1 MPFFL
6 LLSPLLH
13 GLTNPS
19 ITLPSSPTQLEEYG
33 ITHVLTLLANS
44 TRPRIPPSLGIVHK
58 RVEIEDDALSDL
70 LCVLEGVCAWVE
82 DALGSPAT
90 GDHQVLKEEEEEKR
104 AEGAKEPRVLVH
116 CLQGISRSGAVV
128 IACLM
133 RRLDVGYEEALEM
146 ARSCRP
152 LITANEG
159 FAKQLQLWHQMRYS
173 IYENE
178 PTNAEGEPQE
188 RKLKSLY
195 LGWKMERDGLLKLG
209 EEEVNKRRA
218 KSMASM
224 AAQFGERR
232 LEMKKRVDEAVR
244 GNRQER
250 EEDSE

>member
-1 MPFFL
+1 
-6 LLSPLLH
+6 
-13 GLTNPS
+13 
-19 ITLPSSPTQLEEYG
+19 
-33 ITHVLTLLANS
+33 
-44 TRPRIPPSLGIVHK
+44 VHK
-58 RVEIEDDALSDL
+58 RVDIEDDAFSDL

-82 DALGSPAT
+82 DALGSLEA
-90 GDHQVLKEEEEEKR
+90 DDQQVLKKEGEEKGGERER
-104 AEGAKEPRVLVH
+104 ASRVLVH

-133 RRLDVGYEEALEM
+133 RRLDVGYEEALAI

-159 FAKQLQLWHQMRYS
+159 FAKQLQLWHQMRYT

-178 PTNAEGEPQE
+178 PANAEGEPQE

-195 LGWKMERDGLLKLG
+195 LAWKAERDGLLKLG

-232 LEMKKRVDEAVR
+232 LEMKKGVDGDVR
-244 GNRQER
+244 EDRQGR

>member
-1 MPFFL
+1 
-6 LLSPLLH
+6 
-13 GLTNPS
+13 
-19 ITLPSSPTQLEEYG
+19 
-33 ITHVLTLLANS
+33 
-44 TRPRIPPSLGIVHK
+44 LGIVHK

-82 DALGSPAT
+82 DALGSSEAE
-90 GDHQVLKEEEEEKR
+90 DEQVLKKEGEEKGWER
-104 AEGAKEPRVLVH
+104 AKEPRVLVH

-133 RRLDVGYEEALEM
+133 WRLDVGYEEALAM
-146 ARSCRP
+146 ARSYRP

-178 PTNAEGEPQE
+178 PTNAEGESQE

-195 LGWKMERDGLLKLG
+195 LAWKAERDGLLKLG

-218 KSMASM
+218 RSMASM

-232 LEMKKRVDEAVR
+232 LEIKKGVDGDVR
-244 GNRQER
+244 GDR
-250 EEDSE
+250 EGREGDSE